1 MDRPFHSYLIFSL
14 DSAFHRA
21 TKAQQIAVR
30 AQLLKALSC
39 SDCAI
44 ETYATRGLK
53 AGTTFLLWVAADAP
67 EAIQTLVYDL
77 ERGKAGEYLT
87 LTHSFF
93 GLSRASHYSGR
104 RGRPA
109 QDMLNF
115 SERLPYLIVYPF
127 TKTTEWYQLPF
138 EERKRIMGGHIKVGV
153 GFEDIRQCLLYATG
167 LDDHEFIVAY
177 ETESL
182 EHFQDLVVAMRATE
196 SRIYTKNDVP
206 IVLAVRAS
214 VEAIFD
220 PRS

>member
-1 MDRPFHSYLIFSL
+1 MDRPFHIYLVFSL
-14 DSAFHRA
+14 DSSFYHSSK
-21 TKAQQIAVR
+21 TKQTVAR
-30 AQLLKALSC
+30 KALEKVLKRK
-39 SDCAI
+39 DCAI
-44 ETYATRGLK
+44 ETYLTRGFK
-53 AGTTFLLWVAADAP
+53 AGTTFLLWVAADSP
-67 EAIQTLVYDL
+67 EAIQALVSDI

-93 GLSRASHYSGR
+93 GLSRQSHYSGR

-115 SERLPYLIVYPF
+115 TERLPYLIVYPF

-153 GFEDIRQCLLYATG
+153 GFDDIRQCLLYATG

-177 ETESL
+177 ETQSL
-182 EHFQDLVVAMRATE
+182 ERFQDLVIAMRATE

-206 IVLAVRAS
+206 IILGLK
-214 VEAIFD
+214 IKPD
-220 PRS
+220 KII